1 MGKIRTG
8 KEAGKID
15 IALIEYVIAVI
26 LTIFLLILMLDGL
39 YHYATHGPILAPLSW
54 FIKQ

>member
-15 IALIEYVIAVI
+15 IALIGYVIAVI